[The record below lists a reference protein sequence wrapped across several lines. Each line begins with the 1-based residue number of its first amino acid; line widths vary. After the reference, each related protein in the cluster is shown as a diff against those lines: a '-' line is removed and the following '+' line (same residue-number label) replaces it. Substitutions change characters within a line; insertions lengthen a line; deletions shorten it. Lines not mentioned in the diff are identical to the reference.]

1 MKEKRSFWIVGG
13 DLRQIKLAELLLED
27 MRRVA
32 TEAVDGMSAKKRR
45 DEGDVCRTVRSAVSS
60 YLYKH
65 TKRSPMVIPVVTRL

>member
-65 TKRSPMVIPVVTRL
+65 TKRSPMIIPMVTKL